1 MEQATHESGT
11 PKTDETVDAP
21 VKTWVVW
28 EPAIR
33 GGLNAGWVLAGLN
46 VVNWLFGLYGGGAFG
61 EGQGPIGAFSSIRDL
76 AFSATCILFLG
87 RLVLFYL
94 VGYRVAQRTGQ
105 ALSGAVAGLL
115 TGVVDGVSGLVVILL
130 GIVFFPV
137 YTLSNGF
144 AGAAHPVGDAL
155 VAGMWEV
162 LALAVA
168 GVLLGGI
175 GGASLESARI
185 PGAA

>member
-1 MEQATHESGT
+1 MEQAAHESGT
-11 PKTDETVDAP
+11 PKTDETIDAP

-33 GGLNAGWVLAGLN
+33 GGLNVGLVLAGLN
-46 VVNWLFGLYGGGAFG
+46 VVNWLFGLYGGGAFA
-61 EGQGPIGAFSSIRDL
+61 EGQGSIGAFFSIPGL

-87 RLVLFYL
+87 RLALFSL
-94 VGYRVAQRTGQ
+94 VGYRVTQRTGR
-105 ALSGAVAGLL
+105 ASLGAVAGLL
-115 TGVVDGVSGLVVILL
+115 AGVVDGVSGLVVILL
-130 GIVFFPV
+130 GVVFFPV
-137 YTLSNGF
+137 YALSNGF

-155 VAGMWEV
+155 VTGMWEV

-175 GGASLESARI
+175 GGTSLESARI

>member
-11 PKTDETVDAP
+11 PKTEEAVDAP
-21 VKTWVVW
+21 VKTWAVW
-28 EPAIR
+28 EPSIR
-33 GGLNAGWVLAGLN
+33 GGLNVGLVLAGLN
-46 VVNWLFGLYGGGAFG
+46 VVNWFLGLYGGGAFA
-61 EGQGPIGAFSSIRDL
+61 EGQGPIGAYSFIRDL

-115 TGVVDGVSGLVVILL
+115 AGVVDGVSGLVVILL

-137 YTLSNGF
+137 YALSNGL
-144 AGAAHPVGDAL
+144 AGAAHSVGDAL
-155 VAGMWEV
+155 VTGMWEV
-162 LALAVA
+162 LALALA
-168 GVLLGGI
+168 GILLGGM
-175 GGASLESARI
+175 GGASLESVRT
-185 PGAA
+185 PDAA